1 MTYLEEKVI
10 MKQSLFFILLSV
22 MLVVPAMAEDM
33 TMAKAQGDR
42 IWITSATAAAGDQV
56 TVDLMIENT
65 MTEVDAVT
73 LTLTYDTSKL
83 QFVDWADGSLDPGWV
98 MFNINEKNIGEI
110 SIGGFCVKTS
120 IQKGSKGSLAQ
131 LNFKVKGDAA
141 GYSYITL
148 DKIRDDLEGF
158 NYENGK
164 IQVQGA
170 ALSQ

>member
-1 MTYLEEKVI
+1 
-10 MKQSLFFILLSV
+10 MKRNLFFILLSV
-22 MLVVPAMAEDM
+22 MIVVPAMAEDM
-33 TMAKAQGDR
+33 SMVKAQGDR
-42 IWITSATAAAGDQV
+42 IWISSDTAAPGEQV
-56 TVDLMIENT
+56 TVDLMIENA

-73 LTLTYDTSKL
+73 LTVTYDTSKL

-120 IQKGSKGSLAQ
+120 IQKGSKGSLAR
-131 LNFKVKGDAA
+131 LNFKVKSDAD

-158 NYENGK
+158 NFENGK
-164 IQVQGA
+164 IEVKGA